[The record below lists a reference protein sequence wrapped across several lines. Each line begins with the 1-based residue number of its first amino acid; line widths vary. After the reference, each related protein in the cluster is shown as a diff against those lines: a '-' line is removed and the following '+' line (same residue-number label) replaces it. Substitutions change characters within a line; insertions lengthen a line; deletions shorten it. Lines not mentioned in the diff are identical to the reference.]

1 MLSEIQTSY
10 PLTRRS
16 VPPRLFSLPIT
27 CLPSLL
33 QKSDNKAI
41 YESYPKGVQT
51 CHVRETLWFLTKQG
65 LLTSLEEMSNS
76 QCCLGWGLSGS
87 WHLDICTQIYTQ
99 VELGVNLGVHHMK
112 YALHSALCF
121 FYPRHYIF
129 LGITAHNYP
138 FKAHNDSTG
147 TRLPAL
153 KYWMSNSRCSRKYSL
168 RIPSHGGLCL

>member
-76 QCCLGWGLSGS
+76 QCCLGWGLSVGCY
-87 WHLDICTQIYTQ
+87 LDICTQIYTWDG
-99 VELGVNLGVHHMK
+99 LGVNFNVRHMK
-112 YALHSALCF
+112 YALHSALHF
-121 FYPRHYIF
+121 FSPAHFIF
-129 LGITAHNYP
+129 LGITAQNNP
-138 FKAHNDSTG
+138 FKAHNDSTR

-153 KYWMSNSRCSRKYSL
+153 KYWMSNSRCSRKYKL
-168 RIPSHGGLCL
+168 RIPSHGGLCP